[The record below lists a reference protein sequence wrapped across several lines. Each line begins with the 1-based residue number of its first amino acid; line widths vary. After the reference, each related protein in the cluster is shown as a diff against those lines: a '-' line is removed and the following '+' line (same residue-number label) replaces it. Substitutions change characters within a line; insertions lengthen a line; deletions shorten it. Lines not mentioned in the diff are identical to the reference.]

1 MKEFILSVV
10 KTINSDKMIE
20 RKKENMWNGGETNKH
35 QHANGYEVKD
45 ITDTP
50 YDEINV
56 IYDGVYDD

>member
-1 MKEFILSVV
+1 
-10 KTINSDKMIE
+10 MIE